1 MTQAGF
7 APTSTISGT
16 STQDLRR
23 SGPRCPTARKR
34 MRSISRNKALLAIS
48 ELAAIALLRA
58 ENTASGQDE

>member
-1 MTQAGF
+1 
-7 APTSTISGT
+7 
-16 STQDLRR
+16 
-23 SGPRCPTARKR
+23 